1 MKTQFKIALIVM
13 FVAFG
18 VISASLSAQ
27 DFSTMN
33 IVRSIA
39 FNPDGQRVAIA
50 TQFGEVRVIDADTR
64 EVLQTLSRSL
74 VTEDA
79 KLIYTMAWNPRGT
92 LLAAAGVDRQ
102 IIVWDASK
110 DYSVQYLR
118 PISGGIESLAWSSK
132 GTYLATASQSMP
144 TITIWDVTA
153 GQMIFSPSVGDA
165 SEVVWHPDSNRFAVS
180 RLQEIQIWD
189 LMTQQKVE
197 TIPIH
202 YWATALDWSPDG
214 TRMVNADFLGSI
226 EPPNSAL
233 NIWDVNAGQLLMTLT
248 EHEGVITSAQWSP
261 DGTRLV
267 TSSHDK
273 TVKVW
278 DAASG
283 EVLATYQSDESV
295 FDAAFSPYGARIV
308 FAKALL
314 PETEQRDVRTKV
326 DALEVVVPAPS
337 LEQLNAIQKQCLPSE
352 RSFTMVRHIDE
363 LPQWIT
369 QLENTSDIEPGCASD
384 LLAVAHALTDK

>member
-1 MKTQFKIALIVM
+1 
-13 FVAFG
+13 
-18 VISASLSAQ
+18 
-27 DFSTMN
+27 MN